1 MLFTGLAVLGC
12 GRAGAGDV
20 VEPPRHSARVDLRI
34 GSVDDSATM
43 LTDFRKLLVGA
54 GGDIYTLHRQ
64 ESQIRVHDPEG
75 RPVRTI
81 GRAGEGPGEFRS
93 PGNMGFHGDTLWV
106 FDDDTYRFTW
116 YHATGALIE
125 SRAFPVDIGD
135 RTHTPPR
142 PRGLLR
148 DGTIRGRSMSWSQ
161 DIAEGRLTHQV
172 EVTFDTTGAV
182 IDTMVSHSVV
192 NSVWMLHDPAS
203 PTGLR
208 MFRPQPFDATEIVVV
223 SEDRPEI
230 VVVDRSIAEQAERA
244 EFRVTKLTLEGD
256 TLFSVAFA
264 YVPRAIPE
272 ELPDSLVRAF
282 ATLPPSMPPR
292 MAAGFPPPGR
302 ALELARA
309 SLFQPEFFPPVS
321 MVVLGRDGSIWLRR
335 EDTGSAE
342 HEWWILDEHG
352 RLVGAVLLPREL
364 SVMAAEQDR
373 IWGLERDDL
382 DVPYIVRYVV
392 APEESL
398 RG

>member
-1 MLFTGLAVLGC
+1 
-12 GRAGAGDV
+12 
-20 VEPPRHSARVDLRI
+20 VDLRI

-43 LTDFRKLLVGA
+43 LTDFWKLVVGP
-54 GGDIYTLHRQ
+54 GGHIYTLHRQ

-116 YHATGALIE
+116 YYAIGALIA

-142 PRGLLR
+142 PRGLLG
-148 DGTIRGRSMSWSQ
+148 DGTIWGRSMSWSQ

-182 IDTMVSHSVV
+182 TDTMVSHSVV

-203 PTGLR
+203 PTGLH

-244 EFRVTKLTLEGD
+244 EFRVTKLALEGD

-272 ELPDSLVRAF
+272 ALPDSLVRAF
-282 ATLPPSMPPR
+282 ATLPPNMPPR

-309 SLFQPEFFPPVS
+309 SLVQPEFFPPVS
-321 MVVLGRDGSIWLRR
+321 MVVVGRDGSIWLRR

-352 RLVGAVLLPREL
+352 RLAGAVLLPREL

-373 IWGLERDDL
+373 LWGLERDDL

-392 APEESL
+392 LPEESL